1 MKRGKPCSILEDVV
15 ICVQMGWTLDML
27 ESQPVRFIEK
37 LQAYLGTLAD
47 LQEREGRRIEEE
59 LHRLGRS

>member
-1 MKRGKPCSILEDVV
+1 M
-15 ICVQMGWTLDML
+15 M

-37 LQAYLGTLAD
+37 LQTYLSTLAD

-59 LHRLGRS
+59 LHRLGRSWRIEGLKKDQA